1 MSLLRIRLA
10 AGALAGAFVAGGT
23 AAAYAHAV
31 CGDRIFPATLAI
43 DDPGVTDELTLPTV
57 SGCRRTPTAS
67 GNSTRAAA
75 GRRRSF
81 PTSPSRSA
89 SARLGCT
96 PGGFGW
102 DALDTEVKYQFLCI
116 PQLEFM
122 ASVGFD
128 VSWGGTATGAQVGSP
143 NMYSPVLDVGL
154 GFGALPTSM
163 NYLRPFAITGE
174 ISTTTPGQAVWNGDQ
189 FATTFNWG
197 FTLQYSLPYFN
208 SHVGEIDN
216 DFLKHLI
223 PTVEFAFST
232 PTANAASGTWGT
244 TGTIQPGV
252 VYMADK
258 WQIAVEAVIPVNARE
273 RSRRRRGGQPRSL
286 PRRHLPQHARQT
298 DLLAK
303 PAHVHRSPIMTRM
316 FVKFAAALAL
326 ACASTAAFAHAQLE
340 KATPA
345 VGGTVAS
352 ASEIRLEFSEGVEPK
367 FSKVSVTGPSGA
379 VPLGAA
385 KTEPAIQ
392 AVLIV
397 PISKPL
403 SAGAYKV
410 HWQAVSVDTHHT
422 QGTFEFTV
430 KP

>member
-10 AGALAGAFVAGGT
+10 AGALAGAFVAVGT

-67 GNSTRAAA
+67 AELDVSGELGEDDLSQPRAF
-75 GRRRSF
+75 GRRR
-81 PTSPSRSA
+81 PDLA
-89 SARLGCT
+89 AR

-102 DALDTEVKYQFLCI
+102 DALDTELKYQFMCI

-128 VSWGGTATGAQVGSP
+128 VELGRERRPARRSASP

-154 GFGALPTSM
+154 GFGALPTSL

-189 FATTFNWG
+189 FPTSFNWG

-208 SHVGEIDN
+208 SHVAAIDN

-232 PTANAASGTWGT
+232 PTSNAASGTWGT

-258 WQIAVEAVIPVNARE
+258 WQIAVEAVIPVNAA
-273 RSRRRRGGQPRSL
+273 SGHGAGVVASLDLFIDDIFPNSLGKPIFSQSL
-286 PRRHLPQHARQT
+286 PMFTGARQ
-298 DLLAK
+298 
-303 PAHVHRSPIMTRM
+303 
-316 FVKFAAALAL
+316 
-326 ACASTAAFAHAQLE
+326 
-340 KATPA
+340 
-345 VGGTVAS
+345 
-352 ASEIRLEFSEGVEPK
+352 
-367 FSKVSVTGPSGA
+367 
-379 VPLGAA
+379 
-385 KTEPAIQ
+385 
-392 AVLIV
+392 
-397 PISKPL
+397 
-403 SAGAYKV
+403 
-410 HWQAVSVDTHHT
+410 
-422 QGTFEFTV
+422 
-430 KP
+430 

>member
-1 MSLLRIRLA
+1 MSLLRMRLV

-23 AAAYAHAV
+23 VAAYAHAV

-57 SGCRRTPTAS
+57 QWLPQNSDGVGELDAS
-67 GNSTRAAA
+67 GSWAKTIFPNLALSA
-75 GRRRSF
+75 GVG
-81 PTSPSRSA
+81 PTW
-89 SARLGCT
+89 LHG

-102 DALDTEVKYQFLCI
+102 DALDTELKYQFLCI

-154 GFGALPTSM
+154 GFGALPTSL
-163 NYLRPFAITGE
+163 NSLRPFAITGE
-174 ISTTTPGQAVWNGDQ
+174 LSTTTPGQAVWGGDQ
-189 FATTFNWG
+189 FATSFNWG

-208 SHVGEIDN
+208 SHVGAIDN
-216 DFLKHLI
+216 DLLKHLI

-244 TGTIQPGV
+244 TGTIQPGI

-273 RSRRRRGGQPRSL
+273 RSRRRCGRQPRSL
-286 PRRHLPQHARQT
+286 PRRHLPQHHRQT
-298 DLLAK
+298 NLLAN
-303 PAHVHRSPIMTRM
+303 PAHVHRSPTMTRM
-316 FVKFAAALAL
+316 LVKFAAALAL

-340 KATPA
+340 KAIRPSA
-345 VGGTVAS
+345 AQSPRQAKSGSSSARAS
-352 ASEIRLEFSEGVEPK
+352 SRNSRR
-367 FSKVSVTGPSGA
+367 SR
-379 VPLGAA
+379 
-385 KTEPAIQ
+385 
-392 AVLIV
+392 
-397 PISKPL
+397 
-403 SAGAYKV
+403 
-410 HWQAVSVDTHHT
+410 
-422 QGTFEFTV
+422 
-430 KP
+430 